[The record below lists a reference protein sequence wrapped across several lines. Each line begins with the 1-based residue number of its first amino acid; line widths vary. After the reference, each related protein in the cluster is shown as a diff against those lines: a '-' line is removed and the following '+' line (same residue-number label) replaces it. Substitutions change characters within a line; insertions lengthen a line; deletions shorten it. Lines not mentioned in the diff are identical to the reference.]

1 MEEKSLLKFTT
12 AIPFPLLVYKVN
24 VRYNEVRKASGV
36 AYIILDVIEKIA
48 GSEDKICDVLLKFGI
63 PRDLYYIFGKEISN
77 LIGTEILA
85 YDYDPSHFMNPKYF
99 SEIRIKDVSLTAKG
113 RKMFREGAIPT
124 GEEKVKTKD
133 IFYSPVTRKFDV
145 SYSLPYTSLDSSVLY
160 EDIERFLGKTID
172 VSGLKDYIEANP
184 TKVGLK
190 AEERV
195 VEVEIPEV
203 GEEKQVRKE
212 DGTQVI
218 INKSGVVFSF
228 ETSDEITYFNKW
240 YSSAF
245 MTKCLLAKEKYK
257 FVDALKNAVDV
268 PTVLLSELTDI
279 VGAYIPNDVSKQAKR
294 PCKIFIDGGR
304 LATDRTDNVL
314 RTDKDFSA
322 KILSQIGGNA
332 EFALLDTFALH
343 YYSAV
348 NVKMPCSQL
357 GDTFEMQL
365 LTESV
370 LDETRYKE
378 TVEEIFEYYIQ
389 KDFADDVAKDDVAKD
404 DVAKVVLFTVAAL
417 KDSSYFGRTIRAL
430 FENTKTVD
438 EKIEVVLKLNNAFT
452 KNAEW
457 QNHFVSTAKELFE
470 ESASEIKIDNAIYK
484 SSVLNPLR
492 KTLGMN
498 AFDYVSAFA
507 DEMIKT
513 EDGDIVYE
521 ALLSA
526 GFTVDAVLSVVNVVA
541 DFAEKV
547 VNNEEIYSDSDL
559 GNTFCN
565 IKRNLWK
572 LNDMLG
578 IESLSEYTL
587 KDDYNEDEFFDAYAT
602 LNSELKSVTKYEK
615 YASKSYAV
623 IRKFIEIYEPIH
635 DLLSIER
642 SASSHPEKITKKYVD
657 EQIAR
662 GKYKDVICDLFVK
675 LQYDLRDMLNTEP
688 MTSAHDLLV
697 MAKDKGFLDGKQ
709 ESALHKLRMCRNGLQ
724 HPEKSQIPF
733 NRETIENW
741 RDIVFAIKE
750 ERK

>member
-63 PRDLYYIFGKEISN
+63 LRDLYYIFGKEISN

-389 KDFADDVAKDDVAKD
+389 KDFADDVAKD